1 VTSFTWLSKNT
12 AALVLTASIAYC
24 APLTVTVHD
33 AQRQPAAGVDLQLT
47 CLPEI
52 RVSAKTAENGVAKFD
67 LAPGHYSV
75 TATLTGFEPAQAEVD
90 VIQGTPAVVELLMV
104 PAKQHQD
111 IDVHDTVAPVEQGA
125 SVPATVAPQIAK
137 ELPSRPATVSDLLP
151 LVPGV
156 ARSPQGGL
164 QISGSGEHR
173 SALIVNSAD
182 VTDPATG
189 QFGLTVPVDI
199 VENLSVYQ
207 TPFLAQYGQFT
218 AGLVSVETRRGGDKW
233 KIELNDPF
241 PDFFIRSFH
250 MHGIKDATPRL
261 NFGGPIIPGKLYFT
275 EGLEYEV
282 RKIEAYTLPWPVNQQ
297 KQQGIN
303 SFSQL
308 DWIVSS
314 RQLVTASLHIA
325 PQKTEFANINFLN
338 PEPVSPSASTNNYTG
353 TISDRFSFGGGL
365 LENTLS
371 TTRFDATVW
380 PQGPL
385 AETIA
390 PWGNGG
396 NYFENQSR
404 IASRLGW
411 SSTYSFAS
419 VNFLGTHNFKVGSY
433 LAGSWDQGQ
442 VEEKPIDLLNGA
454 SQLIEQISFTGGRP
468 YNMVDTQYAF
478 FGQDHWIVSP
488 KLALDLGLRTE
499 SQEVSESFRVAPRV
513 GIAWTPLPSSGTVIR
528 VGFGLFYD
536 RVPLNVY
543 AFANYPQAVITT
555 FDGLGNITS
564 GPYLY
569 QNIIGEVTAP
579 IPLVWDR
586 PAAGN
591 FSPRSATWR
600 AEVEQRLGPN
610 WKLRAGYMEND
621 GAGLVT
627 LNKVAPAPGSTV
639 GAYEL
644 SGSGQSRYRQF
655 EVTASWRMKE
665 SSTLFFSYVHSQA
678 LGDLNDFSSFLG
690 TFPIPLLRPDQ
701 YGTLPTDIPNR
712 LLAWGR
718 ILLPRGWRISPVV
731 ELRNGFPYAVTDAL
745 QNYVGVPYQ
754 NRFPTFFSADARVSK
769 DIKVSPKYTLRFSVS
784 GFNLTDNFN
793 PEGLHTNI
801 ADPGFGTYV
810 GQHGRRYTADF
821 DVIF

>member
-1 VTSFTWLSKNT
+1 VIKFLWKSSAVFVVT
-12 AALVLTASIAYC
+12 ACIAWC
-24 APLTVTVHD
+24 EPLTVTVHD
-33 AQRQPAAGVDLQLT
+33 PENKLAAGVNLQ
-47 CLPEI
+47 I
-52 RVSAKTAENGVAKFD
+52 VQVSEVAASAQTDESGEAKFD
-67 LAPGHYSV
+67 LSPGHYSV
-75 TATLTGFEPAQAEVD
+75 TATLAGFEPAQAEFD
-90 VIQGTPAVVELLMV
+90 VVKATPGAVELSLI
-104 PAKQHQD
+104 PAKQHQKV
-111 IDVHDTVAPVEQGA
+111 DVHDTVSPVDQDV
-125 SVPATVAPQIAK
+125 STPTTIPSQIGK

-173 SALIVNSAD
+173 SALLVNSAD

-233 KIELNDPF
+233 KIDLNDPF
-241 PDFFIRSFH
+241 PDFRIRSYH
-250 MHGIKDATPRL
+250 MDGIKDATPRL

-275 EGLEYEV
+275 EGLEYEL
-282 RKIEAYTLPWPVNQQ
+282 RKTEAYTLPWPVNQQ
-297 KQQGIN
+297 KKEGIN

-308 DWIVSS
+308 DWIVSG

-325 PQKTEFANINFLN
+325 PQKTDFANINFLN
-338 PEPVSPSASTNNYTG
+338 PEPVSPSASTNNYTA
-353 TISDRFSFGGGL
+353 TVSDRFSFGGGL

-371 TTRFDATVW
+371 ATRFDATVW

-385 AETIA
+385 GETIA
-390 PWGNGG
+390 PWGNSG
-396 NYFENQSR
+396 NYFENQNR
-404 IASRLGW
+404 VASRLGW
-411 SSTYSFAS
+411 SSTYSFPS
-419 VNFLGTHNFKVGSY
+419 VNFAGTHNFKVGSY

-442 VEEKPIDLLNGA
+442 VEEKPINIWNGA

-468 YNMVDTQYAF
+468 YDMVDTQYGF

-499 SQEVSESFRVAPRV
+499 SQEISESFRVAPRA
-513 GIAWTPLPSSGTVIR
+513 GISWTPVPSSGTVFR
-528 VGFGLFYD
+528 AGFGLFYD

-543 AFANYPQAVITT
+543 AFANYPQAVVTM

-569 QNIIGEVTAP
+569 QNIIGEMTMP
-579 IPLVWDR
+579 YPLVFDH
-586 PAAGN
+586 PGAGN

-600 AEVEQRLGPN
+600 AEIEQRITPN
-610 WKLRAGYMEND
+610 WKLRAGYMEDD
-621 GAGLVT
+621 GAGLVI

-644 SGSGQSRYRQF
+644 SGSGRSRYRQF
-655 EVTASWRMKE
+655 EATASWRLKE
-665 SSTLFFSYVHSQA
+665 TSTLFFSYVHSQA

-690 TFPIPLLRPDQ
+690 TFPVPLLRPDQ
-701 YGTLPTDIPNR
+701 YGTLPTNIPNR
-712 LLAWGR
+712 FLAWGT
-718 ILLPRGWRISPVV
+718 ILLPHGWRVSPML

-754 NRFPTFFSADARVSK
+754 NSFPTFFSADARVSK
-769 DIKVSPKYTLRFSVS
+769 DIKVNPKYTFRISVS

-793 PEGLHTNI
+793 PEGLRTNI
-801 ADPGFGTYV
+801 ADPGFGTYI

>member
-1 VTSFTWLSKNT
+1 VTSFARLWKNT
-12 AALVLTASIAYC
+12 VAFVLTAAIAC
-24 APLTVTVHD
+24 GAPLTVTVHD
-33 AQRQPAAGVDLQLT
+33 AQHQPAANVDLQVT
-47 CLPEI
+47 RMPEI
-52 RVSAKTAENGVAKFD
+52 TVSAKTAESGAAKFEV
-67 LAPGHYSV
+67 APGHYSI
-75 TATLTGFEPAQAEVD
+75 TATLAGFEPARADVD
-90 VIQGTPAVVELLMV
+90 VIEGTPVAVDLLLV

-111 IDVHDTVAPVEQGA
+111 VDVHDTVAPVEQGA
-125 SVPATVAPQIAK
+125 SAPATVAPQVAK

-241 PDFFIRSFH
+241 PDFFIRSYH

-275 EGLEYEV
+275 EGLEYEM
-282 RKIEAYTLPWPVNQQ
+282 RKTEAYTLPWPVNQQ
-297 KQQGIN
+297 KQQGVN

-314 RQLVTASLHIA
+314 RQLLTASLHIA
-325 PQKTEFANINFLN
+325 PQKTNFANINFLN
-338 PEPVSPSASTNNYTG
+338 PEPVSPSANTNNYTG

-390 PWGNGG
+390 PWGNSG

-404 IASRLGW
+404 IASRVGW
-411 SSTYSFAS
+411 SSTYSFPS

-499 SQEVSESFRVAPRV
+499 SQEVSESFRVAPRM
-513 GIAWTPLPSSGTVIR
+513 GIAWTPLPSSGTVFR
-528 VGFGLFYD
+528 AGFGLFYD

-543 AFANYPQAVITT
+543 AFANYPQATITS
-555 FDGLGNITS
+555 FDGLGNITA

-569 QNIIGEVTAP
+569 QNVIGEVIMP
-579 IPLVWDR
+579 FPLVWNR

-600 AEVEQRLGPN
+600 AEVEQRIGPN

-627 LNKVAPAPGSTV
+627 LNKVAPASGTSV

-665 SSTLFFSYVHSQA
+665 TSTLFFSYVHSQA
-678 LGDLNDFSSFLG
+678 LGNLNDFSSFLG

-712 LLAWGR
+712 LLAWGT
-718 ILLPRGWRISPVV
+718 IVLPRGWRISPVV

-745 QNYVGVPYQ
+745 QNYVGIPYQ
-754 NRFPTFFSADARVSK
+754 NRFPTFFSADARISK

-793 PEGLHTNI
+793 PEGLHTDT

>member
-1 VTSFTWLSKNT
+1 MTGFEWLLKNT
-12 AALVLTASIAYC
+12 AALMVTVCIANC
-24 APLTVTVHD
+24 GPLTVTVRD
-33 AQRQPAAGVDLQLT
+33 PQSRPAAGVDIQILRPLET
-47 CLPEI
+47 ATGKTDAGG
-52 RVSAKTAENGVAKFD
+52 SATFD
-67 LAPGHYSV
+67 LPPGHYSV
-75 TATLTGFEPAQAEVD
+75 TAIQAGFEPSRAEVD
-90 VIQGTPAVVELLMV
+90 VIEAAPSAVELLLV

-111 IDVHDTVAPVEQGA
+111 IDVQDTVSPISQNA
-125 SVPATVAPQIAK
+125 STPATIAPEVGK

-151 LVPGV
+151 LIPGV

-189 QFGLTVPVDI
+189 QFGLTVPVDV
-199 VENLSVYQ
+199 VESLNVYQ

-233 KIELNDPF
+233 KIDLNDPF
-241 PDFFIRSFH
+241 PDFFIRSYH
-250 MHGIKDATPRL
+250 MHGVKDATPRL
-261 NFGGPIIPGKLYFT
+261 NFGGPVIARKLYFT
-275 EGLEYEV
+275 EGIEYEM
-282 RKIEAYTLPWPVNQQ
+282 RKTEAYTLPWPVNQQ
-297 KQQGIN
+297 KQEGIN

-308 DWIVSS
+308 DWIVSG

-325 PQKTEFANINFLN
+325 PRKTDFANINFLN

-353 TISDRFSFGGGL
+353 TVSDRFSFGGGL
-365 LENTLS
+365 LESTLS

-390 PWGNGG
+390 PWGNSG
-396 NYFENQSR
+396 NYFENQNR
-404 IASRLGW
+404 IASRVGW
-411 SSTYSFAS
+411 SSIYSFAS
-419 VNFLGTHNFKVGSY
+419 LNFLGTHNFKVGSY

-442 VEEKPIDLLNGA
+442 VEEKPINLVNGA
-454 SQLIEQISFTGGRP
+454 GQLIEQIAFSGGRP
-468 YNMVDTQYAF
+468 YDMVDTQYSF

-488 KLALDLGLRTE
+488 KLAFDLGLRTE

-513 GIAWTPLPSSGTVIR
+513 GIAWTPLPSSGTVFR
-528 VGFGLFYD
+528 AGFGIFYD

-543 AFANYPQAVITT
+543 AFANYPQAAITT
-555 FDGLGNITS
+555 FDGFGKITS
-564 GPYLY
+564 GPYLF
-569 QNIIGEVTAP
+569 QNIIGEMTAP
-579 IPLVWDR
+579 YPLVWDH

-600 AEVEQRLGPN
+600 AEVEQRITPD

-621 GAGLVT
+621 GAGLVV
-627 LNKVAPAPGSTV
+627 LNKAAPAPGSTV

-644 SGSGQSRYRQF
+644 TGSGRSRYRQF
-655 EVTASWRMKE
+655 EVTASWRLKE
-665 SSTLFFSYVHSQA
+665 TSTLFFSYVHSQA

-690 TFPIPLLRPDQ
+690 TFPAPLLRPDQ
-701 YGTLPTDIPNR
+701 YGTLPTDLPNR
-712 LLAWGR
+712 LLAWGAMQ
-718 ILLPRGWRISPVV
+718 LPRGWRISPVV

-745 QNYVGVPYQ
+745 QNYFGVPYQ

-801 ADPGFGTYV
+801 ADPAFGAYL